1 MKTKEYIAIT
11 IGLIIMLGLHQ
22 FYIWGSS
29 RLPVEEAYQSIYI
42 LSAYTSIVTYLL
54 NTKTKLIDALKI
66 NLKYTLTVSI
76 FTTVAYGVEIT
87 TFVQINLYPYWDW
100 QRDWPKFLL
109 IILKTSFYSSC
120 LAISLTL
127 FIHIIEFF
135 NKKTARGV

>member
-1 MKTKEYIAIT
+1 MKTKAYIAIA

-29 RLPVEEAYQSIYI
+29 GLPVEEAYHSIYI

-76 FTTVAYGVEIT
+76 FMTVAYGVEIT

-109 IILKTSFYSSC
+109 IILKTSIYSSC

-127 FIHIIEFF
+127 FIHKIEFF
-135 NKKTARGV
+135 NKKTARGA